1 MLLVEDR
8 GPGVPFLFATG
19 YGDRSMIPAGCEG
32 VPVLPKPYESEP
44 LLKAMREILEAR
56 PRRAS

>member
-1 MLLVEDR
+1 VLLVEDR

-19 YGDRSMIPAGCEG
+19 YGERSMIPAGCEG
-32 VPVLPKPYESEP
+32 VPVLPKPSESEP
-44 LLKAMREILEAR
+44 LLTSWREIPEGR